1 MGIRTLH
8 RRTASAQA
16 STDTR
21 PRPTFTSVPVFAA
34 DASTARI
41 PAEPGLVL
49 GRGLPRAGLDAR
61 TGSGE
66 PSAWRLWAGL
76 LGDHLIRLAGRRP
89 DDSTP

>member
-16 STDTR
+16 STDAS
-21 PRPTFTSVPVFAA
+21 PRPTSTPVPVFAA

-41 PAEPGLVL
+41 PAEPALVL
-49 GRGLPRAGLDAR
+49 GRGLPRAALGA
-61 TGSGE
+61 GSGE

-76 LGDHLIRLAGRRP
+76 LGDHLIRLAGPRP

>member
-1 MGIRTLH
+1 MGIRMLH

-16 STDTR
+16 STEAS
-21 PRPTFTSVPVFAA
+21 PRLTFTSVPVFAA

-49 GRGLPRAGLDAR
+49 GRGLPRAALDAR
-61 TGSGE
+61 TGPGE

-76 LGDHLIRLAGRRP
+76 LGDHLIRLAGPRP
-89 DDSTP
+89 DGSTP